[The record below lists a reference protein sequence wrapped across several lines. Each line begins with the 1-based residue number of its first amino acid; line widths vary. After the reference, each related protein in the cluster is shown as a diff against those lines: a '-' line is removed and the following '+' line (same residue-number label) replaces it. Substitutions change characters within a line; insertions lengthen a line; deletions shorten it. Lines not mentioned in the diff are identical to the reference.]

1 MRLICPNCEAQYEVP
16 DDAIPPGGRDVQ
28 CSNCQQS
35 WFQTQKPVT
44 PARNA
49 LMLEPSDPHPA
60 PEEDAADKQ
69 PVASELYDDL
79 EEDIIAENAI
89 TEAMPDVT
97 EAAEANAE
105 EILSSTPE
113 QAAQEETAPQQE
125 TSLPPQEA
133 TPPQQEIAP
142 PAQAAASSDAQN
154 EPLKRKPLDDAVA
167 NILREEAALGG
178 APAAT
183 GPIASPP
190 ATETPK
196 AAAPV
201 TEDKTRQRIALM
213 TKEEGGNAS
222 GSQQSDI
229 AAQTD
234 AHMRTIPTINEINA
248 TLRARAQASD
258 MSGLTEAE
266 KYDAVQR
273 SGFRRGFFMI
283 LIIFAILILPYIF
296 ADQIIENLPQTRDI
310 MTSYVVMVDQ
320 IRISLGDLV
329 NSLTSG

>member
-49 LMLEPSDPHPA
+49 LMLEPSDPHAA

-79 EEDIIAENAI
+79 EEDVIADNAV

-97 EAAEANAE
+97 EAAEVNAE
-105 EILSSTPE
+105 EIPSSAPE
-113 QAAQEETAPQQE
+113 QAALEETAPQQE
-125 TSLPPQEA
+125 AP
-133 TPPQQEIAP
+133 PPQQATTP

-266 KYDAVQR
+266 KYEAVQR

-296 ADQIIENLPQTRDI
+296 ADQIIENLPQTKDI

>member
-49 LMLEPSDPHPA
+49 LMLEPSDPHAA

-69 PVASELYDDL
+69 PVASGLYDDL
-79 EEDIIAENAI
+79 EEDVIADNAV

-97 EAAEANAE
+97 EAAEVNAE
-105 EILSSTPE
+105 EIPSSAPE
-113 QAAQEETAPQQE
+113 QAALEETAPQQE
-125 TSLPPQEA
+125 AP
-133 TPPQQEIAP
+133 PPQQATTP
-142 PAQAAASSDAQN
+142 PAQAAASSDSHN

-266 KYDAVQR
+266 KYEAVQR

-296 ADQIIENLPQTRDI
+296 ADQIIENLPQTKDI

>member
-49 LMLEPSDPHPA
+49 LMLEPSDPHAA

-79 EEDIIAENAI
+79 EEDVIADNAV

-97 EAAEANAE
+97 EAAEVNAE
-105 EILSSTPE
+105 EIPSSAPE
-113 QAAQEETAPQQE
+113 QAALEETAPQQE
-125 TSLPPQEA
+125 AP
-133 TPPQQEIAP
+133 PPQQATTP
-142 PAQAAASSDAQN
+142 PAQAAASSDTQN

-266 KYDAVQR
+266 KYEAVQR

-296 ADQIIENLPQTRDI
+296 ADQIIENLPQTKDI

>member
-49 LMLEPSDPHPA
+49 LMLEPSDPHAA

-79 EEDIIAENAI
+79 EEDVIADNAV

-97 EAAEANAE
+97 EAAEVNAE
-105 EILSSTPE
+105 EIPSSAPE
-113 QAAQEETAPQQE
+113 QAALEETAPQQE
-125 TSLPPQEA
+125 AP
-133 TPPQQEIAP
+133 PPQQATTP

-234 AHMRTIPTINEINA
+234 AHVRTIPTINEINA

-266 KYDAVQR
+266 KYEAVQR

-296 ADQIIENLPQTRDI
+296 ADQIIENLPQTKDI

>member
-49 LMLEPSDPHPA
+49 LMLEPSDPHAA

-79 EEDIIAENAI
+79 EEDVIADNAV

-97 EAAEANAE
+97 EAAEVNAE
-105 EILSSTPE
+105 EIPSSAPE
-113 QAAQEETAPQQE
+113 QAALEETAPQQE
-125 TSLPPQEA
+125 AP
-133 TPPQQEIAP
+133 PPQQATTP
-142 PAQAAASSDAQN
+142 PAQAAASSDSHN

-266 KYDAVQR
+266 KYEAVQR

-296 ADQIIENLPQTRDI
+296 ADQIIENLPQTKDI

>member
-1 MRLICPNCEAQYEVP
+1 
-16 DDAIPPGGRDVQ
+16 
-28 CSNCQQS
+28 
-35 WFQTQKPVT
+35 
-44 PARNA
+44 
-49 LMLEPSDPHPA
+49 MLEPSDPHAA

-69 PVASELYDDL
+69 PVTSELYDDL
-79 EEDIIAENAI
+79 EEDVITGNAI

-97 EAAEANAE
+97 EAAETNAE
-105 EILSSTPE
+105 EIPSSAPE
-113 QAAQEETAPQQE
+113 QATQEEPAPQQE
-125 TSLPPQEA
+125 TTP
-133 TPPQQEIAP
+133 PPQQETKPA
-142 PAQAAASSDAQN
+142 AQAAASSDAQN

-213 TKEEGGNAS
+213 TKEEGGNSS
-222 GSQQSDI
+222 GSQQSEI

>member
-49 LMLEPSDPHPA
+49 LMLEPSDPHAA

-79 EEDIIAENAI
+79 EEDVIADNAV

-97 EAAEANAE
+97 EAAEVNAE
-105 EILSSTPE
+105 EIPSSARG
-113 QAAQEETAPQQE
+113 QAALEETAP
-125 TSLPPQEA
+125 PQEA
-133 TPPQQEIAP
+133 PPPQQATTP

-266 KYDAVQR
+266 KYEAVQR

-296 ADQIIENLPQTRDI
+296 ADQIIENLPQTKDI